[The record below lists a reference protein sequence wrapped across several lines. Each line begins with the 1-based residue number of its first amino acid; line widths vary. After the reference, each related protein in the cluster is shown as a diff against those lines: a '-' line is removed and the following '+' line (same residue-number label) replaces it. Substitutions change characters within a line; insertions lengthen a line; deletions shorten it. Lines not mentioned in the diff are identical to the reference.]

1 MNKTQ
6 LLEKNIRALVK
17 DGKTL
22 DLEYFVILDEHLNA
36 EQYGVGFKKGNTELR
51 DQINESLKE
60 LKKNGKFDE
69 LAKKYELSDMVCL
82 AQ

>member
-1 MNKTQ
+1 MDAVAIDIGVANYQ
-6 LLEKNIRALVK
+6 ISSRG
-17 DGKTL
+17 DG
-22 DLEYFVILDEHLNA
+22 YVILDESLNS

-82 AQ
+82 TQ